1 MIQASHHDLDSKTIE
16 HQDSTISNEWMIF
29 GFINRHQEAFLIFIY
44 VANICLTGVV
54 GSISLFATSKAP
66 RFVFNDAY
74 EENDSMRVIGSFWI
88 AIGIVSLMGIF
99 RPVKFCPILVVQIIY
114 KGLFLIVEVIPK
126 LARKEPIP
134 IGVAAFFLAWV
145 VLLPL
150 VVPWKHLLSK

>member
-1 MIQASHHDLDSKTIE
+1 MIQASHHEI
-16 HQDSTISNEWMIF
+16 DSTSIKHQEEATTDDWIVI
-29 GFINRHQEAFLIFIY
+29 GFINRYQEAFLILVY

-66 RFVFNDAY
+66 MFVFNDAY
-74 EENDSMRVIGSFWI
+74 EANDSMRVIGSFWI
-88 AIGIVSLMGIF
+88 AIGIVSLLGIF

-126 LARKEPIP
+126 LASKEPIP

-150 VVPWKHLLSK
+150 VVPWKYLLSK